1 MPKYCCFMVTIDIWR
16 CKKLSGELVVLTVGK
31 LLAFQFDRVKTCK
44 LSKTPAEG
52 FIFQRRSWSWQW
64 QIISPN
70 SYIHGPDNSRSF
82 PQTLTDVH
90 GPDNGRSFSQTMCI
104 YTSWQHIKEEKTKN
118 KKHQSK
124 PITNRNLSHRKWI
137 QHTLSTNMQSPR
149 SRITMCPESSR
160 TFSISLQARKGRAMA
175 SIPDTWNR
183 STRLLHSAS

>member
-1 MPKYCCFMVTIDIWR
+1 MPKYCCFMVTIDIWW

-31 LLAFQFDRVKTCK
+31 LLALQFDRVKTCK

-64 QIISPN
+64 QISSPN
-70 SYIHGPDNSRSF
+70 SYIQGPDNSRSF

-90 GPDNGRSFSQTMCI
+90 GPDNGRYFFPNHVYLHLLTT
-104 YTSWQHIKEEKTKN
+104 YKGRKN

-124 PITNRNLSHRKWI
+124 PITNRNLSHRIWI

-183 STRLLHSAS
+183 STRLLHSAP